1 MCCGKSVSGW
11 LPDRPVELDVLAM
24 RPNCLC
30 EFCLCAKLR
39 QAKLQPKPVQNRYFF
54 CHHSVQSSAS
64 SAFLASGLCLTIKVG
79 MPRGRVFYRGWSYL
93 IVLGHE
99 SCKRMLFPY
108 LDHMLL
114 RLWQSP
120 KEQSSKT
127 LTCRTICG
135 GGRLTEPGHWARCR
149 QSRWHSAVPLCIT
162 VSAWVGKWF
171 IFRRRTSQ
179 IRQ

>member
-1 MCCGKSVSGW
+1 M
-11 LPDRPVELDVLAM
+11 L
-24 RPNCLC
+24 
-30 EFCLCAKLR
+30 FHH
-39 QAKLQPKPVQNRYFF
+39 PVQDPAW
-54 CHHSVQSSAS
+54 SAY
-64 SAFLASGLCLTIKVG
+64 LARGLCLTIKVG
-79 MPRGRVFYRGWSYL
+79 MSSCRAFYRGRSYV

-135 GGRLTEPGHWARCR
+135 GGRLTELGHWARRR
-149 QSRWHSAVPLCIT
+149 QSRWHSSAPLCIT
-162 VSAWVGKWF
+162 VCAWVGNR
-171 IFRRRTSQ
+171 FRFNVEQVRSGWSGPHLTESAA
-179 IRQ
+179 ISCAYK

>member
-1 MCCGKSVSGW
+1 MI
-11 LPDRPVELDVLAM
+11 LFHFL
-24 RPNCLC
+24 
-30 EFCLCAKLR
+30 
-39 QAKLQPKPVQNRYFF
+39 VQN
-54 CHHSVQSSAS
+54 SLSSAY
-64 SAFLASGLCLTIKVG
+64 LASVLCNAIKVG
-79 MPRGRVFYRGWSYL
+79 RPSARVFYRGRSYL

-135 GGRLTEPGHWARCR
+135 GGRLTELGHWARRR
-149 QSRWHSAVPLCIT
+149 QSRWHSSAPLCIT
-162 VSAWVGKWF
+162 VSAWVGNRF
-171 IFRRRTSQ
+171 ISDDERVRSARSGPDLTESAT
-179 IRQ
+179 ISCEYK

>member
-1 MCCGKSVSGW
+1 MKGIFFLSINAKFNIISCFDWWAVPYHKSGQAQWSC
-11 LPDRPVELDVLAM
+11 LLQRVEL
-24 RPNCLC
+24 
-30 EFCLCAKLR
+30 
-39 QAKLQPKPVQNRYFF
+39 
-54 CHHSVQSSAS
+54 H
-64 SAFLASGLCLTIKVG
+64 
-79 MPRGRVFYRGWSYL
+79 L

-135 GGRLTEPGHWARCR
+135 GGRLTELGHWARRR
-149 QSRWHSAVPLCIT
+149 QSRWHSTAPLCIT
-162 VSAWVGKWF
+162 VSAWVGNRF

-179 IRQ
+179 IRQEWARSDSERHHFL